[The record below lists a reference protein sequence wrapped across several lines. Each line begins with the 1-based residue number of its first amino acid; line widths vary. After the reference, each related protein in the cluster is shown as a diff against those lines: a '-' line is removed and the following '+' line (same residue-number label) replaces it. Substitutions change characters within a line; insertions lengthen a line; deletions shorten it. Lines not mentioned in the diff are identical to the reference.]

1 MKNQYPGINN
11 NKAPESHD
19 EDAILRRVL
28 ENVNDGVCLLDRNFC
43 YLLFNARFV
52 EFLGLDPADLKIGD
66 SIEYVIRKLAS
77 RNFYGARDVDEV
89 IDERMAAFASD
100 TASEWEVMPEGGQT
114 IRVRC
119 IPIADGGATLTLS
132 DITARKAAEA
142 AFQLKERQ
150 LHQALDNIEGAV
162 LMYDSDLMLQ
172 VYSKRYLEIG
182 DLPEHLFVV
191 GESIMPVLLFRA
203 GRGDYGD
210 GDPAELAL
218 ERSEFLKNIK
228 NDYYHEQPMSGRI
241 CEVYWTRDQENNLV
255 SVTNDIT
262 ERKVTEMLLKL
273 ARDEAHAASVAKTE
287 FLANMSH
294 ELRTPLNAV
303 IGFSEA
309 LKAGIAGPMNEKQTS
324 YVSDI
329 RVSGE
334 HLLSLISD
342 VLDLARIESGKH
354 TIEESQFDLIEV
366 INNTLTF
373 VRERAQKSGTELIVD
388 LPDELPMIKADLR
401 LIKQM
406 IVNLL
411 SNAVKFTPDGGSV
424 SVSASAST
432 LQGIVISIKDTGVG
446 MGSDEIPKALS
457 PFERTRSGQGKE
469 GTGLGLSLV
478 KNMCEMHGG
487 SLSLSSKPGSGTTA
501 TITLPG
507 TRIVH
512 SIH

>member
-1 MKNQYPGINN
+1 VKNRGPRSKNITVSD
-11 NKAPESHD
+11 SHD
-19 EDAILRRVL
+19 EDANLRRVL
-28 ENVNDGVCLLDRNFC
+28 ENVSDGVCLLDENLC
-43 YLLFNARFV
+43 YQLFNARFI
-52 EFLGLDPADLKIGD
+52 ELIGLEQGDIQIGD
-66 SIEYVIRKLAS
+66 SVNDVTRKLAS
-77 RNFYGARDVDEV
+77 RGFYGDRDEDEV
-89 IDERMAAFASD
+89 SRERIAAFTAD
-100 TASEWEVMPEGGQT
+100 TTSEWELYTGGGRT
-114 IRVRC
+114 VRVRC
-119 IPIADGGATLTLS
+119 NPIADGGATITLS
-132 DITARKAAEA
+132 DITPRKTAEA
-142 AFQLKERQ
+142 AIQIKEHQ

-162 LMYDSDLMLQ
+162 LMYDADLMLQ

-182 DLPEHLFVV
+182 DLPEDLFVI
-191 GESIMPVLLFRA
+191 GQSIMPVLLFRA
-203 GRGDYGD
+203 ERGDYGE
-210 GDPAELAL
+210 GDPVELAG
-218 ERSEFLKNIK
+218 ERARFLQNIEQ
-228 NDYYHEQPMSGRI
+228 DFYHEQPMSGRI
-241 CEVYWTRDQENNLV
+241 CEVYWTRDSENNLV

-273 ARDEAHAASVAKTE
+273 AKDEAHAASIAKTD

-309 LKAGIAGPMNEKQTS
+309 LKAGIAGPLNDKQSS

-354 TIEESQFDLIEV
+354 KIEESQFDLVEV
-366 INNTLTF
+366 INNTLPF

-388 LPDELPMIKADLR
+388 LPDELPMIRADLR

-411 SNAVKFTPDGGSV
+411 SNAVKFTPDGGRV

-432 LQGIVISIKDTGVG
+432 LQGIVISIADNGIG
-446 MGSDEIPKALS
+446 MGTDEIPKALS
-457 PFERTRSGQGKE
+457 PFERTKSGQGKE

-487 SLSLSSKPGSGTTA
+487 SLSLSSKLGSGTTA